1 MNNSLLSRLLI
12 RWVRFVEAHSNI
24 TLMSLVALTFAAGTI
39 ALFFGAI
46 NSDLS
51 KLVKPSDD
59 LQWHQ
64 DNENYKQAFPLLQ
77 QTAVVVVSGADAKHV
92 ETVARSIES
101 KLLREPIFSDVFAPA
116 IDDYI
121 SRHVLYF
128 PSTPDLQRWAEGAR
142 YNYGS
147 LLRLADA
154 AGLGNAVFTFA
165 DQASSL
171 RGGPLPLPLATLA
184 DGFSG
189 EIDDHEITLDA
200 FYRLVDPE
208 AEKHYQLIVVKGLQQ
223 HDKGLPNKQIVETLK
238 NTTASEPFVDGVS
251 VRHTGELVLA
261 DEELTAAMTGIGYAG
276 TVSLILLAIILGFG
290 VRSIAVIAAI
300 FGLLLLGVILTTGF
314 ATVAVGSYNALS
326 LIFVVM
332 FFGLG
337 VDFAVHFVL
346 RMREAA
352 QLSKNN
358 ASQALLNTYE
368 KAPHKDSAKVP
379 SEDTQTAAQIAI
391 ADIGPA
397 LLLCTLTSMIAF
409 LSFAPTAYRGLAEL
423 GIISAGGMA
432 IACILTLTLLPAL
445 GRMLTREQSVRA
457 ARIPNDIQTQQ
468 TDNSLHTRGFN
479 PFSATNPKIVLAV
492 TCVATLVALYFAQN
506 IRFDYSVL
514 AMRDTNTEGMAT
526 LIDLQKNHQVTDYSI
541 SVLADD
547 QTIAAELKIELQKL
561 DEVGDVD
568 TPLDFV
574 PTDQAAKQEILRE
587 LYVLYSTLEE
597 VLAEQ
602 DSQIVLGEAMLYLD
616 EVVQSTVPA
625 LASDER
631 ALLRHMQKLSVYLEH
646 VDKLETRNNE
656 LQLRLKA
663 ELDRLMSMLVAEP
676 ITLQALPEMLRARM
690 ISNQGQYLMT
700 VHPAEP
706 LLTRQQTQQ
715 FIEAVQKV
723 APNIAGRSVVEWGV
737 GDVVVESFIQAGTIA
752 LLLIFVLLVTYF
764 RNLHLPIMVLIP
776 IVLSVVFTFAICE
789 IAGVSLN
796 MANILV
802 VPLIIGLGVDTGIHV
817 VHRYTH
823 SNSVAD
829 AYASST
835 SRAVVISALTT
846 IGTFVSLS
854 FSPHKGAASVGLLLT
869 ISISALV
876 VMTFTVLPALMRV
889 WDIRAS
895 NALQRR

>member
-1 MNNSLLSRLLI
+1 MLI
-12 RWVRFVEAHSNI
+12 RWVRFVEAHARF
-24 TLMSLVALTFAAGTI
+24 TLISLIALTFSAGVF
-39 ALFFGAI
+39 AVFFGAI

-77 QTAVVVVSGADAKHV
+77 QTAVVVVSGADAEQVK
-92 ETVARSIES
+92 TVAKSI
-101 KLLREPIFSDVFAPA
+101 KAALLREPIFSDVFAPA
-116 IDDYI
+116 IADYI
-121 SRHVLYF
+121 SRHKLYF
-128 PSTPDLQRWAEGAR
+128 PSTPDLQRWAEGAK

-154 AGLGNAVFTFA
+154 AGLGNVVFTFA

-184 DGFSG
+184 DGFDG
-189 EIDDHEITLDA
+189 ELEDHEITLEA
-200 FYRLVDPE
+200 FHRLVDPE
-208 AEKHYQLIVVKGLQQ
+208 IEKHYQLIVVKGLQQ

-238 NTTASEPFVDGVS
+238 TTTASVPFVAGVS
-251 VRHTGELVLA
+251 VSHTGELVLA

-290 VRSIAVIAAI
+290 VRSIAVIGSI

-314 ATVAVGSYNALS
+314 ATLAVGSYNALS

-352 QLSKNN
+352 QLLKNN
-358 ASQALLNTYE
+358 ASKVLSDASE
-368 KAPHKDSAKVP
+368 KAPTRDAV
-379 SEDTQTAAQIAI
+379 TAAQIAI

-409 LSFAPTAYRGLAEL
+409 LSFVPTAYLGLAEL

-432 IACILTLTLLPAL
+432 IACALTLTLLPAL
-445 GRMLTREQSVRA
+445 GRMLTREGSDRNGLVA
-457 ARIPNDIQTQQ
+457 PMPNMNQTQEA
-468 TDNSLHTRGFN
+468 DNSLHTRGFN
-479 PFSATNPKIVLAV
+479 PFSAANPKLVLSV
-492 TCVATLVALYFAQN
+492 IFVATLIALYFAQN

-514 AMRDTNTEGMAT
+514 AMRDTNTEGMAS
-526 LIDLQKNHQVTDYSI
+526 LIDLQKNRQVTDYSI

-547 QTIAAELKIELQKL
+547 QAMAAALKTRLKKL

-574 PTDQAAKQEILRE
+574 PPDQAAKQVILQE
-587 LYVLYSTLEE
+587 LFALYSTLEE
-597 VLAEQ
+597 VLPEKESQVVLAEA
-602 DSQIVLGEAMLYLD
+602 LLYLD
-616 EVVQSTVPA
+616 ETVQGAAPELVP
-625 LASDER
+625 SER
-631 ALLRHMQKLSVYLEH
+631 VLLSHMQKLGVYLKH
-646 VDKLETRNNE
+646 DAALVARNSE
-656 LQLRLKA
+656 LQQRLIS
-663 ELDRLMSMLVAEP
+663 ELDQLMSMLVAEP
-676 ITLQALPEMLRARM
+676 MTLQALPEMLRARM
-690 ISNQGQYLMT
+690 IGSEGQYLMT
-700 VHPAEP
+700 VHPTEP

-737 GDVVVESFIQAGTIA
+737 GDVVVESFMQAGAIA
-752 LLLIFVLLVTYF
+752 LLLIFALLVTYF
-764 RNLHLPIMVLIP
+764 RNLYLPIMVLIP

-876 VMTFTVLPALMRV
+876 VMTFTVLPALMRL

-895 NALQRR
+895 NARLNR

>member
-1 MNNSLLSRLLI
+1 MNNSLLSRMLI
-12 RWVRFVEAHSNI
+12 RWVRLVEAHARF
-24 TLMSLVALTFAAGTI
+24 TLLLLIALTLAAGVT
-39 ALFFGAI
+39 AVFFGAI

-59 LQWHQ
+59 LQWYQ

-77 QTAVVVVSGADAKHV
+77 QTAVVVVSGADAEKV
-92 ETVARSIES
+92 ETVAKSIEAA
-101 KLLREPIFSDVFAPA
+101 LLREPIFSDVFAPA
-116 IDDYI
+116 IADYI
-121 SRHVLYF
+121 SRHRLYF
-128 PSTPDLQRWAEGAR
+128 PSTPDLQRWAEGAK

-154 AGLGNAVFTFA
+154 AGLGNVVFTFA

-184 DGFSG
+184 DGFDG
-189 EIDDHEITLDA
+189 ELEDHEITLEA
-200 FYRLVDPE
+200 FHRLVDPE
-208 AEKHYQLIVVKGLQQ
+208 IEKHYQLIVVKGLQQ

-238 NTTASEPFVDGVS
+238 TTTASVPFVDGVS
-251 VRHTGELVLA
+251 VSHTGELVLA

-290 VRSIAVIAAI
+290 VRSIAVIGAI
-300 FGLLLLGVILTTGF
+300 LGLLLLGVILTAGF
-314 ATVAVGSYNALS
+314 ATLAVGSYNALS

-352 QLSKNN
+352 QLLKKSGSQVLGD
-358 ASQALLNTYE
+358 ASE
-368 KAPHKDSAKVP
+368 KAPTRDA
-379 SEDTQTAAQIAI
+379 ETAAQIAI

-432 IACILTLTLLPAL
+432 IACALTLTLLPAL
-445 GRMLTREQSVRA
+445 GRMLTREGSDRNGLVA
-457 ARIPNDIQTQQ
+457 PMPNMNQTQEA
-468 TDNSLHTRGFN
+468 DNSLHTRGFN
-479 PFSATNPKIVLAV
+479 PFSAANPKLVLSV
-492 TCVATLVALYFAQN
+492 IFVATLIALYFAQN

-514 AMRDTNTEGMAT
+514 AMRDTNTEGMAS
-526 LIDLQKNHQVTDYSI
+526 LIDLQKNRQVTDYSI

-547 QTIAAELKIELQKL
+547 QAIAGALKTRLKKL

-574 PTDQAAKQEILRE
+574 PPDQAAKQVILQE
-587 LYVLYSTLEE
+587 LFALYSTLEKVLPE
-597 VLAEQ
+597 EESQVVLAEA
-602 DSQIVLGEAMLYLD
+602 LLYLD
-616 EVVQSTVPA
+616 ETVQGAAPELVP
-625 LASDER
+625 SER
-631 ALLRHMQKLSVYLEH
+631 VLLSHMQKLGVYLKH
-646 VDKLETRNNE
+646 DAALVARNSE
-656 LQLRLKA
+656 LQQRLIS
-663 ELDRLMSMLVAEP
+663 ELDQLMSMLVAEP
-676 ITLQALPEMLRARM
+676 MTLQALPEMLRARM
-690 ISNQGQYLMT
+690 ISSEGQYLMT

-737 GDVVVESFIQAGTIA
+737 GDVVVESFMQAGAIA

-764 RNLHLPIMVLIP
+764 RNLYLPIMVLIP

-876 VMTFTVLPALMRV
+876 VMTFTVLPALMRL

-895 NALQRR
+895 KALLNR